1 MPFLSTRQVREI
13 LGVSRP
19 FVRKLID
26 AGELT
31 AIKAGDARNSP
42 VRIDEDSVNAYIE
55 RRRVKASA

>member
-1 MPFLSTRQVREI
+1 MPYLSAREVREI

-26 AGELT
+26 TGELT
-31 AIKAGDARNSP
+31 AIKAGDAPNSP
-42 VRIDEDSVNAYIE
+42 LRIDEDSVKAYID